1 MPKQRVVP
9 PNALPIPIIAQDP
22 SIRAGGRVL
31 LGEVEIPYEAT
42 APGPR
47 GSRVYVV
54 DYDASD
60 RRLYRPARLPALD
73 SPRAIAEYRARL
85 ADPSALERDPAL
97 HAVNAYATTMA
108 VLGRFERA
116 LGRRIEWGFGGHQIY
131 LVPHAFEEANA
142 FYSENEHALLFGYLR
157 DERKTVF
164 SCLSH
169 DAVAHEVGHALLDG
183 LRDRYTHFSSPD
195 QAAFH
200 EAFADLVAIFSV
212 FTMVP
217 VVERLLARTWRKPIV
232 ARQLDAEWVKRT
244 PLANMAEELGRATSV
259 GPRRGPLRVALR
271 LPPSPAYYRDL
282 EAFGESH
289 ARAEI
294 LVAAVLHAFLAMWR
308 HSLFGE
314 STRSRRTVPVDVVAR
329 EGAELAER
337 VLTMVIRAIDYTPV
351 QDLQFS
357 DFLTALCTADREVYP
372 GDEKYRAR
380 ESFTQAFSSFG
391 IVPPRRGPY
400 WDAPDASLSYDHIHP
415 SALRHD
421 PNEVFRFLWQNR
433 GPLGL
438 YEPAYTRVTSVRP
451 CIRRGSDGFLV
462 NETVCEYVQSLA
474 LSVRELGRIRLEAG
488 EGGGRA
494 RLEPPP
500 GLGKDDEVTLRGGG
514 VVLFDEGGRLKY
526 HVQNRI
532 LSPRQSERLASL
544 VASGQLAPAAQKERT
559 FARLHLAAGTRWARV
574 PRARKVK

>member
-1 MPKQRVVP
+1 MPKQRFVP

-22 SIRAGGRVL
+22 SIRVGGKVL
-31 LGEVEIPYEAT
+31 LGEVEIPCEVT

-47 GSRVYVV
+47 GARVYVV
-54 DYDASD
+54 DYDASN
-60 RRLYRPARLPALD
+60 RRLYRPARMPALD
-73 SPRAIAEYRARL
+73 SPRAIATHGRRL
-85 ADPSALERDPAL
+85 ADPRALARDPAL
-97 HAVNAYATTMA
+97 HAVNAYATAMA

-116 LGRRIEWGFGGHQIY
+116 LGRRIGWGFGGHQIY

-142 FYSENEHALLFGYLR
+142 YYSENDHALLFGYLR
-157 DERKTVF
+157 DKKKTVF

-183 LRDRYTHFSSPD
+183 LRDRYTYFSSPD

-217 VVERLLARTWRKPIV
+217 VVQRLLGRTWHRPV
-232 ARQLDAEWVKRT
+232 AARELDREWLKRT
-244 PLANMAEELGRATSV
+244 PLTSMAEELGQATSV
-259 GPRRGPLRVALR
+259 APRRGALRVALR
-271 LPPSPAYYRDL
+271 LPPSPTYYRDM
-282 EAFGESH
+282 EAFGECH

-294 LVAAVLHAFLAMWR
+294 LVAAVLHAFLAMWK
-308 HSLFGE
+308 HALFGAGA
-314 STRSRRTVPVDVVAR
+314 RPRQTVPVDVVAS
-329 EGAELAER
+329 EGAALAER
-337 VLTMVIRAIDYTPV
+337 VLMMVIRAIDYAPV

-357 DFLTALCTADREVYP
+357 DFLSALCTADREVYP

-380 ESFTQAFSSFG
+380 QCFTEAFASFG
-391 IVPPRRGPY
+391 IPAGRRGLY
-400 WDAPDASLSYDHIHP
+400 WETPDAPLSYDHVHP

-421 PNEVFRFLWQNR
+421 PTEVFRFLWQNR
-433 GPLGL
+433 RLLGL

-462 NETVCEYVQSLA
+462 NETVCEYVQSLR
-474 LSVRELGRIRLEAG
+474 LTGRELGRVRLESG
-488 EGGGRA
+488 KRGRRA
-494 RLEPPP
+494 KLEPPP

-514 VVLFDEGGRLKY
+514 VLLFDEAGRLKY

-532 LSPRQSERLASL
+532 LSPSQSERLAWL
-544 VASGQLAPAAQKERT
+544 AAAGQLGSGAGPEHV
-559 FARLHLAAGTRWARV
+559 FARLHLAAGTRWARSPAV
-574 PRARKVK
+574 RKGL